1 MCIKLDTFS
10 LSVCHAHTLCSI
22 LGFCCSWDPTSYSV
36 LKTLGRRLTN
46 WFKPELILIPTSI
59 RFVEGWCSSCG
70 VWGSSGLSSLT
81 ALLKVSFSF
90 TSYIPLIA
98 SQFFFWSPQSFG
110 FNLCHW
116 CLNMRVWSGRTH
128 RIIEMYGSKSGE
140 LSPLTLDLACLPVV
154 KLTMIESKQ
163 L

>member
-22 LGFCCSWDPTSYSV
+22 LGFCCE
-36 LKTLGRRLTN
+36 K
-46 WFKPELILIPTSI
+46 
-59 RFVEGWCSSCG
+59 
-70 VWGSSGLSSLT
+70 
-81 ALLKVSFSF
+81 
-90 TSYIPLIA
+90 
-98 SQFFFWSPQSFG
+98 
-110 FNLCHW
+110 
-116 CLNMRVWSGRTH
+116 
-128 RIIEMYGSKSGE
+128 